1 MVIRDS
7 EGGVSYSHSP
17 NNNKQNRNVMYV
29 KYKHSIG
36 EFLQKTTKTTNTTAD
51 VSPPE
56 ILLNS
61 NKSKLRVT
69 NRVEEI
75 L

>member
-7 EGGVSYSHSP
+7 EGGASFTYSPS
-17 NNNKQNRNVMYV
+17 NSKQNRNVTYI

-51 VSPPE
+51 ISPPE
-56 ILLNS
+56 I
-61 NKSKLRVT
+61 
-69 NRVEEI
+69 
-75 L
+75 

>member
-17 NNNKQNRNVMYV
+17 SNSKQNRNVMYI
-29 KYKHSIG
+29 KYKHTIG
-36 EFLQKTTKTTNTTAD
+36 EFLHKTTKTTDTTAD

-56 ILLNS
+56 IKLNS
-61 NKSKLRVT
+61 SK
-69 NRVEEI
+69 
-75 L
+75 